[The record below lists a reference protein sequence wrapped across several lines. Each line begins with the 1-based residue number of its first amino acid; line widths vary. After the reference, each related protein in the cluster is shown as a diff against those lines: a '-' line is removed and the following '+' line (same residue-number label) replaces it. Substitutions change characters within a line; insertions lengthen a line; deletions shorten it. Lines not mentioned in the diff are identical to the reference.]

1 MDQDMLS
8 RGGLWL
14 CSCSCSLSSQLS
26 LVPGPLLAP
35 AQFVPVHTC
44 RVSSTVLRNA
54 PQALSFVGII
64 PSQEQDFALV
74 PVEFCRASVTHSS
87 SLSL

>member
-1 MDQDMLS
+1 ML
-8 RGGLWL
+8 LL
-14 CSCSCSLSSQLS
+14 MQPQLS
-26 LVPGPLLAP
+26 AVFGARTTPG
-35 AQFVPVHTC
+35 
-44 RVSSTVLRNA
+44 SSSVCACPYLQGVFNSPQKCSAGTVI
-54 PQALSFVGII
+54 VGII